1 MCSRPFETRSLPSL
15 LAATHRGFTFYVAFP
30 KGSIRPDLSVLPI
43 YAWHAVAS
51 AKECRIRPR
60 GSVRKQ
66 AGALGNCYLIFA
78 RMPSISSL
86 RKARMV
92 WVLTFPNELALR
104 AKAVMVSSSGA
115 SNKTTTS

>member
-51 AKECRIRPR
+51 AKEGRSRPR
-60 GSVRKQ
+60 GSVH
-66 AGALGNCYLIFA
+66 
-78 RMPSISSL
+78 SL
-86 RKARMV
+86 LCV
-92 WVLTFPNELALR
+92 DHSHGPVLAPASPHAVLR
-104 AKAVMVSSSGA
+104 NWFSGR
-115 SNKTTTS
+115 